1 MEREGVEVGE
11 GSSVVGGWK
20 RGERRGINTK
30 KHLLKLEMVRGKG
43 DVTL

>member
-1 MEREGVEVGE
+1 MREERKRGR
-11 GSSVVGGWK
+11 GGWK